1 MTSGPPDAA
10 PALDP
15 QIDRLI
21 EAARRELAH
30 GGLRAMSFRR
40 LGDAVGAT
48 SGALAYH
55 LGAKAD
61 ILSEVVTRERLR
73 DQRWHDEWLERLD
86 GLERLDRQ
94 ALAAILEQYLD
105 AMVQGEARL
114 TQLIWMDLALR
125 APRDAEVAAKVTPWL
140 AERRSFWTG
149 LFEGRIEDAAIWA
162 GLAAAYVTDEGF
174 NGLVVGADLD
184 YRLLRRMAID
194 RLSSRL
200 ERDGLGREPLF
211 SRLVRRMDRRLGLPA
226 GDVPADAMGP
236 GPKRDAALAACHV
249 LVDGGAEALTHR
261 AVAERAGLSR
271 SAVGYYF
278 RTAADLFKAAISG
291 VYLIA
296 DGRGDPPSP
305 PPGVDPIPWR
315 GQAVARGELAVVL
328 AAARDPA
335 LSPYVIDQR
344 RWRGV
349 NYVRLLRS
357 RGYSGLDALDGQTA
371 SMIATGQTILSGVDG
386 DDRRDLLVSWL
397 IARHK
402 D

>member
-1 MTSGPPDAA
+1 
-10 PALDP
+10 
-15 QIDRLI
+15 
-21 EAARRELAH
+21 
-30 GGLRAMSFRR
+30 MSFRR

-55 LGAKAD
+55 LGAKAA
-61 ILSEVVTRERLR
+61 ILNEVVTRERLR
-73 DQRWHDEWLERLD
+73 DRRWHDEWLERLD
-86 GLERLDRQ
+86 GLERVDRQ

-105 AMVQGEARL
+105 ALVQGEARL
-114 TQLIWMDLALR
+114 TQLIWMDLTLR
-125 APRDAEVAAKVTPWL
+125 APRDAEVATLVAPWL
-140 AERRSFWTG
+140 AERRGFWSR

-174 NGLVVGADLD
+174 NGLVVGDDPD

-194 RLSSRL
+194 RLASRL
-200 ERDGLGREPLF
+200 ERDGVGLEPLF
-211 SRLVRRMDRRLGLPA
+211 SRLVRRMDRRLGLPT
-226 GDVPADAMGP
+226 GDVAADAMGP
-236 GPKRDAALAACHV
+236 GPRREAALAACHV

-296 DGRGDPPSP
+296 DGRGAPPTL
-305 PPGVDPIPWR
+305 PPGADPTLWR
-315 GQAVARGELAVVL
+315 GQTVVRGELAVIL
-328 AAARDPA
+328 AAARDPTLA
-335 LSPYVIDQR
+335 PYVIDQR

-349 NYVRLLRS
+349 SYVRLLRS
-357 RGYSGLDALDGQTA
+357 KGYSGLDALDGQTA

-386 DDRRDLLVSWL
+386 DDRRDPLVSWL

>member
-1 MTSGPPDAA
+1 MTLGSPA
-10 PALDP
+10 PAPAPEP

-40 LGDAVGAT
+40 LGEAVGAT

-55 LGAKAD
+55 LGAKAQ
-61 ILSEVVTRERLR
+61 ILNEVVTRERRR
-73 DQRWHDEWLERLD
+73 DRRWHEEWLERLD
-86 GLERLDRQ
+86 GLERVDRQ

-105 AMVQGEARL
+105 ALNQGEARL
-114 TQLIWMDLALR
+114 TQLIWMDLVLR
-125 APRDAEVAAKVTPWL
+125 APREAEVASLVAPWI
-140 AERRSFWTG
+140 AERRGFWSQ
-149 LFEGRIEDAAIWA
+149 LFEGRIEDAAMWA

-174 NGLVVGADLD
+174 NGLVVGDDLD

-194 RLSSRL
+194 RLSGRL
-200 ERDGLGREPLF
+200 ARDGVGREPLF
-211 SRLVRRMDRRLGLPA
+211 SRLVRRMDPRLDLPA
-226 GDVPADAMGP
+226 GEVAADVMGP
-236 GPKRDAALAACHV
+236 GPKREAALAACQV

-278 RTAADLFKAAISG
+278 RTSADLVRAAISG

-296 DGRGDPPSP
+296 DGRAAPPPSP
-305 PPGVDPIPWR
+305 PGANPLVWR
-315 GQAVARGELAVVL
+315 GLAVVRGELAVVL
-328 AAARDPA
+328 AAARDPT

-357 RGYSGLDALDGQTA
+357 KGYSGLDALDGQTA
-371 SMIATGQTILSGVDG
+371 SLIATGQTVLSDVDG
-386 DDRRDLLVSWL
+386 DDRRDLLVTWL
-397 IARHK
+397 IAPHK

>member
-1 MTSGPPDAA
+1 MNPGPPDAA
-10 PALDP
+10 PAPEP
-15 QIDRLI
+15 QVDRLI
-21 EAARRELAH
+21 EAARRQLAH

-40 LGDAVGAT
+40 LGDDVGAT

-55 LGAKAD
+55 LGAKAQ
-61 ILSEVVTRERLR
+61 ILNEVVTRERRR
-73 DQRWHDEWLERLD
+73 DRRWHDEWLERLE

-94 ALAAILEQYLD
+94 ALAAILELYLD
-105 AMVQGEARL
+105 ALVQGEARL

-125 APRDAEVAAKVTPWL
+125 APRDAEVAAQVAPWL
-140 AERRSFWTG
+140 AERRSFWTR
-149 LFEGRIEDAAIWA
+149 LFEGRIEDAALWA
-162 GLAAAYVTDEGF
+162 GVAAAYVTDEGF
-174 NGLVVGADLD
+174 NGLVVGDDLD

-200 ERDGLGREPLF
+200 ERDGVGREPLF
-211 SRLVRRMDRRLGLPA
+211 SRLVGRMDRRLGLPV
-226 GDVPADAMGP
+226 GDVAADAMGP
-236 GPKRDAALAACHV
+236 GPRREAALAACYV
-249 LVDGGAEALTHR
+249 LVDSGAEALTHR

-278 RTAADLFKAAISG
+278 RTAADLVKAAISG

-296 DGRGDPPSP
+296 DGRGDPPP
-305 PPGVDPIPWR
+305 TPPGLDPILWR
-315 GQAVARGELAVVL
+315 GQAVVRGELAVVL
-328 AAARDPA
+328 AAARDSA

-357 RGYSGLDALDGQTA
+357 KGYSGLDALDGQTA
-371 SMIATGQTILSGVDG
+371 SLVATGQTVLFGVDG
-386 DDRRDLLVSWL
+386 DDRRDLLVNWL
-397 IARHK
+397 IARHR

>member
-10 PALDP
+10 PAPDP

-61 ILSEVVTRERLR
+61 ILNEVVTRERLR

-94 ALAAILEQYLD
+94 ALAATLEQYLD
-105 AMVQGEARL
+105 AMVQGEARP
-114 TQLIWMDLALR
+114 TQLIWMDLVLR
-125 APRDAEVAAKVTPWL
+125 APRDAEVAALVAPWL
-140 AERRSFWTG
+140 AERRAFWAR

-174 NGLVVGADLD
+174 NSLVVGDDPD

-211 SRLVRRMDRRLGLPA
+211 SRLVRRMDGRLGLPA

-249 LVDGGAEALTHR
+249 LVDGGSEALTHR

-296 DGRGDPPSP
+296 DGRGDPPPP
-305 PPGVDPIPWR
+305 PPGVDPILWR

>member
-10 PALDP
+10 PAPDP

-73 DQRWHDEWLERLD
+73 NRRWHDEWLERLD

-125 APRDAEVAAKVTPWL
+125 APRDAEVAALVAPWL
-140 AERRSFWTG
+140 AERRAFWAR

-174 NGLVVGADLD
+174 NSLVVGDDPD

-200 ERDGLGREPLF
+200 GRDGLGREPLF

-226 GDVPADAMGP
+226 GDVPDAMGP

-249 LVDGGAEALTHR
+249 LVDSGAEALTHR